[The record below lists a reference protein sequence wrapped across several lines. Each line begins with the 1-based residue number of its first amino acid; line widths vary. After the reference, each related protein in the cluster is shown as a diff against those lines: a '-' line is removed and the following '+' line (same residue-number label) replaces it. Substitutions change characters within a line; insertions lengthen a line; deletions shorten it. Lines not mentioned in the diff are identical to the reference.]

1 MKTLCLSEKGVGL
14 ERWSVL
20 REHTAFAEDLSSRYP
35 ETLSCDSQLSVA
47 PTPGGPNTSGTSGHL
62 RSHAHS
68 LTSTKFKIIKSFNT

>member
-47 PTPGGPNTSGTSGHL
+47 PTPGGPNTSGPSGHHTCGPMHTL
-62 RSHAHS
+62 SQAQN
-68 LTSTKFKIIKSFNT
+68 LK

>member
-47 PTPGGPNTSGTSGHL
+47 QGDPTPLDPVDTCGPMHTLSQAQNL
-62 RSHAHS
+62 
-68 LTSTKFKIIKSFNT
+68 K